1 MFLDALFTKDWK
13 PMQKIT
19 AEDPFVPFKRPE
31 HIKLD
36 LTPASIS
43 HIPKNTKARII
54 VTDEHY
60 YIFTEGPTLAEQGPL
75 TSFTMPQR
83 GQYVLNDEIHIQ
95 RSQQCDC
102 GTSLKGF
109 HPFLGVRYAPFRTP
123 TS

>member
-1 MFLDALFTKDWK
+1 
-13 PMQKIT
+13 MQKLSK
-19 AEDPFVPFKRPE
+19 DNPFIPHTKPN

-43 HIPKNTKARII
+43 HVPKNTKARIV

-60 YIFTEGPTLAEQGPL
+60 YIFTEGPVLYESGELQ
-75 TSFTMPQR
+75 SFTMPQR
-83 GQYVLNDEIHIQ
+83 GHYVLNDTITIQ

-109 HPFLGVRYAPFRTP
+109 HPFLGVRYAPFRNP